1 MKILIIFLLI
11 IVGVIGIVAYVLGAA
26 RRLLGISPKQAATAF
41 KGFKNMR
48 NPGGS
53 GNVQKD
59 ILYEKN
65 DVVVLRG
72 EAVEK
77 EKVERKK

>member
-11 IVGVIGIVAYVLGAA
+11 IVGIIWAVAYVLGAA
-26 RRLLGISPKQAATAF
+26 RRFLGISPKQAATAF

-48 NPGGS
+48 NPGG
-53 GNVQKD
+53 NVQKD

-65 DVVVLRG
+65 NVVVLRG
-72 EAVEK
+72 EAK
-77 EKVERKK
+77 EEVKSRK

>member
-1 MKILIIFLLI
+1 MKILIIFLLV
-11 IVGVIGIVAYVLGAA
+11 IVGIIWVVAYVLGAA

-41 KGFKNMR
+41 KGFKNMT
-48 NPGGS
+48 NSG

-59 ILYEKN
+59 VLYEKN

-72 EAVEK
+72 EAMEK

>member
-1 MKILIIFLLI
+1 MKILIVLFLI
-11 IVGVIGIVAYVLGAA
+11 IVGIIWAVAYVLGAA
-26 RRLLGISPKQAATAF
+26 RRFLGISPKQAGAAF

-48 NPGGS
+48 NPGG
-53 GNVQKD
+53 NVQKD
-59 ILYEKN
+59 VLYEKN

-72 EAVEK
+72 EAMEK